1 MELKWNKLGW
11 QEFGKLIKQ
20 GYDSVLIPIG
30 TIEAHGVIP
39 LGTDNII
46 PETMAERLAPK
57 TKSLIAPTIN
67 YGITKSLLSYPG
79 SLTVGS
85 AAFQNY
91 VTEIMLSMVKAGM
104 KKLVV
109 LNGHGGQFDE
119 LKNAAFEV
127 YSKTDAR
134 VAVIHWWVLCGGL
147 VDKHFGTSGGHA
159 AVDETAAIIACAPD
173 TVRPDDY
180 DPGMLYPV
188 KPGTNVYPN
197 PSTILIYK
205 ENTGELNFDSA
216 TANKYFDDVC
226 GAVEKFILQTF
237 KSWDQ

>member
-11 QEFGKLIKQ
+11 QEFGKLIEQ
-20 GYDSVLIPIG
+20 GYDSVLLPIG
-30 TIEAHGVIP
+30 TVEAHGVIP

-57 TKSLIAPTIN
+57 TKSLIAPTVN

-79 SLTVGS
+79 SLTVSS

-91 VTEIMLSMVKAGM
+91 VTEIMLSMVKTGM

-127 YSKTDAR
+127 YNQTDVR
-134 VAVIHWWVLCGGL
+134 VAVIHWWVLCSDL

-159 AVDETAAIIACAPD
+159 AVDETAAIIACAPE

-180 DPGMLYPV
+180 DPAMLYHV

-226 GAVEKFILQTF
+226 SVVEKFILQTF